1 MVILTAGFKGTLEQ
15 YKTYAA
21 CTDDCSVAVDK
32 MWRVLIGT

>member
-1 MVILTAGFKGTLEQ
+1 MVCLAAGFKNTLQQ
-15 YKTYAA
+15 YKSYAL